1 MIYCKDVFFG
11 YSNKPLFDG
20 LNANFEKG
28 HIYGLL
34 GKNGAG
40 KTTLLKC
47 ITGLLN
53 LKKGEIEILGN
64 NPRKRSPQILREIF
78 FFPESFYLPHFTAE
92 KYYKLFK
99 DFYPRFDE
107 KYFLSLCSDFEVP
120 LNQNLRTLSFGQK
133 KKFFLAFGLAT
144 FAKIILLDEPTNGL
158 DIPSKVVV
166 RKKLA
171 ESLTEEQIVIIST
184 HQVRDLS
191 QLFDSIII
199 LHSGKIIFNNS
210 IEFMNKNFDIVNES
224 EINKKHP
231 DLEYES
237 IKSIIYSE
245 ETPVGKIFL
254 VKEENG
260 SEKNLD
266 IEFFFNAVISN
277 PSKFLS

>member
-1 MIYCKDVFFG
+1 MIYCKDLFFG
-11 YSNKPLFDG
+11 YSNKMLFNG
-20 LNANFEKG
+20 LSANFEKG

-47 ITGLLN
+47 ITGLLHF
-53 LKKGEIEILGN
+53 KKGNIEILGT
-64 NPRKRSPQILREIF
+64 NPMKRKPEVLSEIF
-78 FFPESFYLPHFTAE
+78 FFPESFYLPAFTGE
-92 KYYKLFK
+92 KYYRLYK

-107 KYFLSLCSDFEVP
+107 SYFLSLCSDFEVP

-133 KKFFLAFGLAT
+133 KKFYLAFGLST

-158 DIPSKVVV
+158 DIPSKVIV

-171 ESLTEEQIVIIST
+171 ESLGEEQLVIIST

-191 QLFDSIII
+191 QLFDSIIV
-199 LHSGKIIFNNS
+199 LHDGKIIFNNS
-210 IEFMNKNFDIVNES
+210 LEFMNQNFDIVNES
-224 EINKKHP
+224 ELTKKYP
-231 DLEYES
+231 EIES
-237 IKSIIYSE
+237 DCIIYSE
-245 ETPVGKIFL
+245 DTPLGKVFL
-254 VKEENG
+254 VKKANE

-277 PSKFLS
+277 PAKFQN